1 MIETRSCLCTKSL
14 HLRGKFA
21 LLDETLMNWRQHWI
35 KNEQARKR
43 WIADISHELRTPV
56 AVLKGKIVAMLD
68 GVRALSIER
77 IQSANEE
84 VKELEQLLDNLYE
97 LTRTDLGTMHYS
109 KGRLNLFHY
118 SIMKPSGIIRC

>member
-1 MIETRSCLCTKSL
+1 
-14 HLRGKFA
+14 
-21 LLDETLMNWRQHWI
+21 MNWRQHWI